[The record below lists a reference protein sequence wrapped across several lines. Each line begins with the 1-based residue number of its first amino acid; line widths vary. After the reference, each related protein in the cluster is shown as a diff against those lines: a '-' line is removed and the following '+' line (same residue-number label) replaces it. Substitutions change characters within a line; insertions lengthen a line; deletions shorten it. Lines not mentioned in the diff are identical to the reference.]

1 MKKTKIIALLIFT
14 LSIQTIYSQR
24 DNNSYI
30 DAYNFTPK
38 ENIFVHYN
46 TSLLFAGEYL
56 YYKVYCLNATHNQLS
71 KLSKVAY
78 VELISE
84 DKQKVFR
91 HKISLKNGLG
101 QGDFFI
107 STSIPSGN
115 YKIIAYTQWMKNG
128 GRNYFFQGD
137 ISIINP
143 YLANQKSIMD
153 TTNIST
159 NYNSEKN
166 KIQNSSY
173 YLKLTTNSE
182 KYKKREKVAINIINL
197 KEVGGHGNYSISVR
211 KLDTVNS
218 TVRITAIDY
227 KKNYSNQEITKN
239 KKVSEI
245 YNPEINGGIISG
257 SILNNSTNLPAQ
269 EEDVSISI
277 PGKNFIFKTVT
288 TDENGAFN
296 ISIKENHIKETGII
310 QVLGEDRENFSVE
323 ITETPSVDLSQ
334 LKFNSF
340 KITPSIKEMVLERS
354 IYNQI
359 ENGYYAIKPDTI
371 VSLPAQKP
379 FYSDYNSTVYT
390 LEDYAKF
397 NTVKDVFIEIV
408 EDVWTTKNKNGDRV
422 FYVRNFTDNNKNH
435 LPLIFM
441 DGVLIQNHN
450 HLIEYKAN
458 KIKKIE
464 ILQGEA
470 HFGTSIYQGVII
482 VETIDG
488 DYKNL
493 LKGGFLKELNL
504 FNPQPTKNYF
514 HQVYNDNSDNSQ
526 HIPDFR
532 NQLLWSPNIKLNT
545 KEQEISFYTS
555 DNSGDYEICLE
566 GFTIYGK
573 PITIRKVIHVE

>member
-1 MKKTKIIALLIFT
+1 MKKIKIIVFLIVTF
-14 LSIQTIYSQR
+14 SVQTIYSQK
-24 DNNSYI
+24 DNNSFI

-38 ENIFVHYN
+38 ENIFLHYN

-56 YYKVYCLNATHNQLS
+56 YYKVYCNNITLNQLS
-71 KLSKVAY
+71 DLSKVAY
-78 VELISE
+78 VELINE
-84 DKQKVFR
+84 DKQQVFR
-91 HKISLKNGLG
+91 HKINLKNGLG

-107 STSIPSGN
+107 STTIPSGN

-128 GRNYFFQGD
+128 GRNYFFQAD
-137 ISIINP
+137 ISVINP
-143 YLANQKSIMD
+143 YLANQNSILD
-153 TTNIST
+153 TTNVST
-159 NYNSEKN
+159 NYISEIHKETN
-166 KIQNSSY
+166 TSN
-173 YLKLTTNSE
+173 YLKLTTNGD
-182 KYKKREKVAINIINL
+182 KFKKREKVSVNLTNL
-197 KEVGGHGNYSISVR
+197 KETGGHGNYSISVR
-211 KLDTVNS
+211 KLDTIS
-218 TVRITAIDY
+218 SSERISAKDY
-227 KKNYSNQEITKN
+227 KKNYSIHGISKN
-239 KKVSEI
+239 KKDSEI

-269 EEDVSISI
+269 DENVSISI
-277 PGKNFIFKTVT
+277 PGENFIFKTVT
-288 TDENGAFN
+288 TDENGVFN
-296 ISIKENHIKETGII
+296 ISIKENHITETGII
-310 QVLGEDRENFSVE
+310 QVLGEDREIFSVE

-340 KITPSIKEMVLERS
+340 KITSSIKEMILERS

-371 VSLPAQKP
+371 VSLPIQKP
-379 FYSDYNSTVYT
+379 FYSDYNSIIYT

-397 NTVKDVFIEIV
+397 TTIKDVFIEIV
-408 EDVWTTKNKNGDRV
+408 EDVWTTKSKNGDRV

-493 LKGGFLKELNL
+493 LKGDFLKELKL

-514 HQVYNDNSDNSQ
+514 HQVYNDNSDNSK

-545 KEQEISFYTS
+545 KEQETSFYTS

-573 PITIRKVIHVE
+573 PITLRKIIHVE